1 MLQGITTWIC
11 LSQINQQ
18 LKPPHLLPI
27 IAEQAPPSF
36 LDLGSI
42 STLPYI
48 RTTGMKVS
56 SMYPRYDV
64 SLSSLALPSVPS
76 LYLFQQIS
84 NELKTVKC
92 SKLKAACPGLA
103 ANWCKLD
110 VSDRISKP
118 YFQTALKLP
127 LLSHSYRWSQRLW
140 SASETACIPLPLLTL

>member
-103 ANWCKLD
+103 AN
-110 VSDRISKP
+110 
-118 YFQTALKLP
+118 
-127 LLSHSYRWSQRLW
+127 
-140 SASETACIPLPLLTL
+140 